1 MPVLFSKLP
10 IVCVVLLLDL
20 ASAHVSLTTK
30 FSEPGKNINTAFH
43 VPHGCSGSSTISVTA
58 VVPESITTV
67 SAGAVSNWTLS
78 IGYKDTSN
86 TSVSNFTWSGG
97 YLQATDALDFPIA
110 LSAPNVDLS
119 SNPNVTYYFPF
130 TQVCENST
138 VSWTDIPSS
147 GVDSETLKHPAPT
160 LVLVKNATEAAKD
173 STAINQSS
181 DSHSSDAY
189 NLGLGSFPLIATVGA
204 LAMLL

>member
-10 IVCVVLLLDL
+10 IVCMALLLDL
-20 ASAHVSLTTK
+20 VSAH
-30 FSEPGKNINTAFH
+30 PGKNLSTAFH

-58 VVPESITTV
+58 VVPENIATI

-78 IGYKDTSN
+78 IGYRDTSN
-86 TSVSNFTWSGG
+86 SSISSFTWSGG
-97 YLQATDALDFPIA
+97 YLQANDALDFPIA

-119 SNPNVTYYFPF
+119 SNSNVTYYFPF

-138 VSWTDIPSS
+138 VNWTDIPSS

-160 LVLVKNATEAAKD
+160 LVLVKNATEASKD

-181 DSHSSDAY
+181 DAHSSDAY
-189 NLGLGSFPLIATVGA
+189 SLGLGSFPLIVTISA